1 MGYVSKNTEYEIYR
15 GKIMDI
21 SDQLKELSERLSE
34 QGRLHNVLLSRVQ
47 LLDEKIHS
55 IADMFGIGF
64 TMGIRDTK
72 NGASNG

>member
-1 MGYVSKNTEYEIYR
+1 
-15 GKIMDI
+15 MDI